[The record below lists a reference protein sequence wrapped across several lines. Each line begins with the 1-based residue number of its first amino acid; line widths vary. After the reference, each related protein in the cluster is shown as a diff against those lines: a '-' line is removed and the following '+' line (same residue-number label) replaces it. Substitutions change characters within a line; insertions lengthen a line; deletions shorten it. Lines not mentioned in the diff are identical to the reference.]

1 MRKLVLCIAILATS
15 LWGAERRAKNIILFI
30 GDACG
35 MPVVSL
41 AAAYKGQPQS
51 LFIQHMSNIGLMD
64 TSAATLW
71 VTDSAA
77 AMTAIVTGEK
87 TQNGVISQSAS
98 AVRGKKD
105 GDVLKT
111 ILEYAEEHGL
121 STGVVTND
129 VVTGATAAAC
139 YSHSNDRKKSGEIFA
154 QLLKP
159 RFGDGVDILIGTA
172 GKVLADGSV
181 AAGSDIEA
189 SLRSRGYTLFK
200 SLDELQPGVRRAI
213 VLLNSSEFD
222 LEKAVRQATEILSRN
237 PKGYFLMVES
247 DLHTEKL
254 KRGLDR
260 VLVFDGIIERT
271 VRASKSNTLVLFSA
285 DHSFDT
291 RLRAGTKGQPLLP
304 PETAATPALPAAKP
318 AIRME
323 GGHTG
328 EEVLVAAQGPGA
340 ERVKGFFPNT
350 QLFRIMMAAYGWN
363 PTPKVASSSPAP

>member
-1 MRKLVLCIAILATS
+1 MRKTVLCFAILTTS
-15 LWGAERRAKNIILFI
+15 LWGAERRAKNVILFI

-41 AAAYKGQPQS
+41 ASAYKGQPQS

-64 TSAATLW
+64 TSAASLW

-105 GDVLKT
+105 GDPLKT

-139 YSHSNDRKKSGEIFA
+139 YSHSNDRKKAGERFA

-172 GKVLADGSV
+172 GKVRAVGSA

-189 SLRSRGYTLFK
+189 GLRGRGYTFFK
-200 SLDELQPGVRRAI
+200 SLDEVQPGARRAI
-213 VLLNSSEFD
+213 VLLDSNEFD
-222 LEKAVRQATEILSRN
+222 LEKAVRLATETLSRN

-247 DLHTEKL
+247 DLHTERL

-260 VLVFDGIIERT
+260 VLAFDGIIERT
-271 VRASKSNTLVLFSA
+271 VRASKGNTLVIFSA
-285 DHSFDT
+285 DHSYDT
-291 RLRAGTKGQPLLP
+291 RLRAGTKGESLLP
-304 PETAATPALPAAKP
+304 PETATPAALPTAKP
-318 AIRME
+318 AIRVE

-350 QLFRIMMAAYGWN
+350 QLFRIMLAAYGWS
-363 PTPKVASSSPAP
+363 PTPRAPTSPTQ

>member
-1 MRKLVLCIAILATS
+1 MKRTIAL
-15 LWGAERRAKNIILFI
+15 IILFAVAASAAERKAKNVVLFV

-35 MPVVSL
+35 ISVL
-41 AAAYKGQPQS
+41 TIAGIQAGKPQG
-51 LFIQHMSNIGLMD
+51 LFIHKMPNIGLMD
-64 TSAATLW
+64 TSAAKLW

-98 AVRGKKD
+98 AVRGKQD
-105 GDVLKT
+105 GETLKT

-121 STGVVTND
+121 STGVITND

-139 YSHSNDRKKSGEIFA
+139 YSHSNDRRKSGEILA

-172 GKVLADGSV
+172 GKVLADASA

-189 SLRSRGYTLFK
+189 GLRNKGYTLFK
-200 SLDELQPGVRRAI
+200 SLEELQPGTRRAI
-213 VLLNSSEFD
+213 VLLDSSEFD
-222 LEKAVRQATEILSRN
+222 LEKAVRQTTEILSRN
-237 PKGYFLMVES
+237 SKGYFLMVEC
-247 DLHTEKL
+247 DLHTDKL

-260 VLVFDGIIERT
+260 TLLFDGIIERT
-271 VRASKSNTLVLFSA
+271 VRASKGNTLVIFSA

-291 RLRAGTKGQPLLP
+291 RLRAGTKGESLLP
-304 PETAATPALPAAKP
+304 PETTAKPATPAAKP
-318 AIRME
+318 AIRVD

-328 EEVLVAAQGPGA
+328 EEVLVAAQGPGS

-363 PTPKVASSSPAP
+363 PSPKPTAISPSR

>member
-1 MRKLVLCIAILATS
+1 MRKIVLCVAILATS
-15 LWGAERRAKNIILFI
+15 LWGAERRAKNVILFI
-30 GDACG
+30 GDAAG
-35 MPVVSL
+35 LPVISL
-41 AAAYKGQPQS
+41 ASAYKGQPQS

-64 TSAATLW
+64 TSAASLW

-105 GDVLKT
+105 GETLKT

-121 STGVVTND
+121 STGVITND

-139 YSHSNDRKKSGEIFA
+139 YSHSNDRRKAGEIFA

-159 RFGDGVDILIGTA
+159 RYGDGVDILIGTA
-172 GKVLADGSV
+172 GKVLASGSA

-189 SLRSRGYTLFK
+189 GLRARGYMVVT
-200 SLDELQPGVRRAI
+200 SLDDLQPATRRAI
-213 VLLNSSEFD
+213 VLLGSVDFD
-222 LEKAVRQATEILSRN
+222 LEKAVRQTTGILSRN
-237 PKGYFLMVES
+237 PKGFFLMVES
-247 DLHTEKL
+247 DLHTERL

-260 VLVFDGIIERT
+260 TLLFDGIIERT
-271 VRASKSNTLVLFSA
+271 VRAAPKKTLVLFSA

-291 RLRAGTKGQPLLP
+291 RLRAGTKGESLLP
-304 PETAATPALPAAKP
+304 PEPAVIPAAPAPKP
-318 AIRME
+318 AIRVE

-350 QLFRIMMAAYGWN
+350 QLFRIMMAAYGWS
-363 PTPKVASSSPAP
+363 PSPKARANSPEH